1 VVLILARG
9 FHMALFFG
17 GGVLFGFLGFNH
29 GLVTAPSPP
38 QSSPGG
44 RFVVIL
50 CFLLV
55 LITDLWF

>member
-1 VVLILARG
+1 
-9 FHMALFFG
+9 
-17 GGVLFGFLGFNH
+17 LFGFVGFNH